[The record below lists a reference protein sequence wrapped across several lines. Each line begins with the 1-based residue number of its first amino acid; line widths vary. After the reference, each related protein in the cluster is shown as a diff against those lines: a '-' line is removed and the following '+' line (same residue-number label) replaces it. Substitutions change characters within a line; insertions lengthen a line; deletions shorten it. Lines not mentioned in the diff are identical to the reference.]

1 MQITESKSK
10 YSIKYYPG
18 RIHSYKKEGN
28 FFYFYNE
35 DTILEVKV
43 NTDSIIRFRYAPDGF
58 FQKDFSYAVSK
69 YFRIKLTS
77 LQFEEHDEYYEI
89 ETAKVICRISKA
101 NISVTMMNKDR
112 EIILEDELG
121 FHWQHYLLKGGKIN
135 YCSKKIQPDESFYGM
150 GDKPTELNM
159 RGKYFENFGSDV
171 YGYVKDTDPL
181 YKNIPFYMGLHG
193 EGKHGYGVFF
203 DNTFRTIFD
212 FGKEQ
217 HDVCSFWARGGE
229 MNYYFIYG
237 PQLTNVV
244 EQYASLTGTH
254 ELPPLWAL
262 GYHQCKWSY
271 YPESKVREVTEEFRK
286 RKIPCDVIYLDIDYM
301 EGFRCFTWSKEYFP
315 DPKGLLSDLS
325 EQGFKTV
332 VIIDPGIKIDKDY
345 EVWKQGIQNDFF
357 CKRADGTLMEGDVWP
372 GKCHFPDFTNPQ
384 VREWWS
390 TLFNELVEVGVK
402 GVWNDMNEPAVFE
415 IGTFPEDVRHDFD
428 GNPCSHRKGHNVYG
442 MQMAR
447 ATYNGLKK
455 FLMPNRPF
463 VITRSGYSGLQRYSS
478 VWTGDNTASWEH
490 LWLAN
495 IQCQRL
501 SISGVSF
508 AGSDVGG
515 FIGEPDGELYT
526 RWIQLATFH
535 TFFRTHSAGNET
547 KFNQEPWS
555 FGSKYEFIVK
565 KFIHLRYQLLPY
577 FYTSFWQHTT
587 YGTPIIRPLSFLDQT
602 DPETRD
608 RMDEYCFG
616 DHLLIC
622 PVLHPNTNE
631 RVVYIPRGSWYHLWN
646 DTEYKG
652 GKEYKVTCPID
663 RIPVFVRAGAVI
675 PYYPKMQYVG
685 EFEVT
690 EITLN
695 VYYTKGKDVLSVL
708 YEDAGDNYGYK
719 AGIFNHNRFYVTGN
733 DKNLI
738 LNHILEEGNYD
749 SPCKNFK
756 VVFHGVPFNC
766 TEAIVDGKSI
776 KLNEKHFAVGMIK
789 FKVDKNFE
797 RVILR

>member
-1 MQITESKSK
+1 
-10 YSIKYYPG
+10 
-18 RIHSYKKEGN
+18 
-28 FFYFYNE
+28 
-35 DTILEVKV
+35 
-43 NTDSIIRFRYAPDGF
+43 
-58 FQKDFSYAVSK
+58 
-69 YFRIKLTS
+69 
-77 LQFEEHDEYYEI
+77 
-89 ETAKVICRISKA
+89 
-101 NISVTMMNKDR
+101 
-112 EIILEDELG
+112 
-121 FHWQHYLLKGGKIN
+121 
-135 YCSKKIQPDESFYGM
+135 
-150 GDKPTELNM
+150 
-159 RGKYFENFGSDV
+159 
-171 YGYVKDTDPL
+171 
-181 YKNIPFYMGLHG
+181 
-193 EGKHGYGVFF
+193 
-203 DNTFRTIFD
+203 
-212 FGKEQ
+212 
-217 HDVCSFWARGGE
+217 
-229 MNYYFIYG
+229 
-237 PQLTNVV
+237 
-244 EQYASLTGTH
+244 
-254 ELPPLWAL
+254 
-262 GYHQCKWSY
+262 
-271 YPESKVREVTEEFRK
+271 
-286 RKIPCDVIYLDIDYM
+286 
-301 EGFRCFTWSKEYFP
+301 
-315 DPKGLLSDLS
+315 
-325 EQGFKTV
+325 
-332 VIIDPGIKIDKDY
+332 
-345 EVWKQGIQNDFF
+345 
-357 CKRADGTLMEGDVWP
+357 
-372 GKCHFPDFTNPQ
+372 
-384 VREWWS
+384 
-390 TLFNELVEVGVK
+390 
-402 GVWNDMNEPAVFE
+402 
-415 IGTFPEDVRHDFD
+415 
-428 GNPCSHRKGHNVYG
+428 
-442 MQMAR
+442 
-447 ATYNGLKK
+447 
-455 FLMPNRPF
+455 
-463 VITRSGYSGLQRYSS
+463 
-478 VWTGDNTASWEH
+478 
-490 LWLAN
+490 LAN

-547 KFNQEPWS
+547 HFNQEPWS

-695 VYYTKGKDVLSVL
+695 VYYTKVKDVLSVL

>member
-1 MQITESKSK
+1 MQITESISK

-18 RIHSYKKEGN
+18 KVLSYKKEGN
-28 FFYFYNE
+28 FFYFYTA
-35 DTILEVKV
+35 DTILEVKM
-43 NTDSIIRFRYAPDGF
+43 NTDSILRFRYAADGF

-69 YFRIKLTS
+69 YFRVKLIS
-77 LQFEEHDEYYEI
+77 MDFRELEDCYEI
-89 ETAKVICRISKA
+89 ETAKVICKINKE
-101 NISVTMMNKDR
+101 NIAITLMNKNR
-112 EIILEDELG
+112 EVILEDELG

-150 GDKPTELNM
+150 GDKPTELNV
-159 RGKYFENFGSDV
+159 RGKYFENYGSDV
-171 YGYVKDTDPL
+171 YGYGKDTDPL

-193 EGKHGYGVFF
+193 QGKHGYGIFF

-254 ELPPLWAL
+254 ELPPMWAL

-271 YPESKVREVTEEFRK
+271 YPESKVREITEEFRK

-315 DPKGLLSDLS
+315 DPKGLLKDLS

-345 EVWKQGIQNDFF
+345 EVWQQGIQNDYF

-372 GKCHFPDFTNPQ
+372 GKCHFPDFTDPK

-390 TLFNELVEVGVK
+390 SLFNGLVEVGVK

-463 VITRSGYSGLQRYSS
+463 VITRSGYSGMQRYSS

-501 SISGVSF
+501 AISGVSF

-577 FYTSFWQHTT
+577 FYTAFWQHTT
-587 YGTPIIRPLSFLDQT
+587 YGTPVIKPLSFLDQT

-616 DHLLIC
+616 DHMLIC
-622 PVLHPNTNE
+622 PVLNPGANE
-631 RVVYIPRGSWYHLWN
+631 RVVYIPRGTWYHLWN
-646 DTEYKG
+646 DSEYKG
-652 GKEYKVTCPID
+652 GKEYTVTCPID

-685 EFEVT
+685 EFEIT

-695 VYYTKGKDVLSVL
+695 VYYTKEENVLSVM

-719 AGIFNHNRFYVTGN
+719 AGIFNHNRFYVSGN
-733 DKNLI
+733 AKNLI
-738 LNHILEEGNYD
+738 LTHILEEGNYD
-749 SPCKNFK
+749 SPCKNYK
-756 VVFHGVPFNC
+756 VVFHGLPFDC
-766 TEAIVDGKSI
+766 KEAIIDGKSM
-776 KLNEKHFAVGMIK
+776 KLTEKHYAVGTVK
-789 FKVDKNFE
+789 FKVDKGFQ
-797 RVILR
+797 RIILR

>member
-10 YSIKYYPG
+10 YSSKYYPG
-18 RIHSYKKEGN
+18 KINAYKKEGN
-28 FFYFYNE
+28 FFYFYTE
-35 DTILEVKV
+35 ETILEVKI
-43 NTDSIIRFRYAPDGF
+43 NTDSILRFRYAADGF

-69 YFRIKLTS
+69 YFRIKLIS
-77 LQFEEHDEYYEI
+77 LEFKEHNDFYEI
-89 ETAKVICRISKA
+89 ETAKVICRIYKA
-101 NISVTMMNKDR
+101 NLSITLMNKDQ
-112 EIILEDELG
+112 EVILEDELG

-150 GDKPTELNM
+150 GDKPTELNV
-159 RGKYFENFGSDV
+159 RGKYFENYGSDV

-193 EGKHGYGVFF
+193 QGKHGYGVFF

-217 HDVCSFWARGGE
+217 NDVCSFWARGGE

-237 PQLTNVV
+237 PQLNNVV

-271 YPESKVREVTEEFRK
+271 YPDSKVREITDEFRA

-325 EQGFKTV
+325 KKGFKTV

-345 EVWKQGIQNDFF
+345 DVWQQGIQNDYF

-372 GKCHFPDFTNPQ
+372 GKCHFPDYTNPQ

-390 TLFNELVEVGVK
+390 SLFNGLVEAGVK

-501 SISGVSF
+501 AISGVSF

-547 KFNQEPWS
+547 QFNQEPWS
-555 FGSKYEFIVK
+555 FGSKYEFIIK

-577 FYTSFWQHTT
+577 FYTAFWQHST
-587 YGTPIIRPLSFLDQT
+587 YGTPIIKPLSFLDQT

-622 PVLHPNTNE
+622 PVLHPGTNE
-631 RVVYIPRGSWYHLWN
+631 RVVYIPRGHWYHLWN
-646 DTEYKG
+646 DTEFKG

-663 RIPVFVRAGAVI
+663 RIPVFIRAGAVI
-675 PYYPKMQYVG
+675 PHYPKMQFVG
-685 EFEVT
+685 EFEIH

-695 VYYTKGKDVLSVL
+695 VYYTKEQNVLSVL

-719 AGIFNHNRFYVTGN
+719 AGIFNHNRFYVSGN
-733 DKNLI
+733 SKNLI
-738 LNHILEEGNYD
+738 LTRILEEGNYD
-749 SPCKNFK
+749 SPLKNFK
-756 VVFHGVPFNC
+756 VVFHGLPFHC
-766 TEAIVDGKSI
+766 KEVVIDGKSI
-776 KLNEKHFAVGMIK
+776 ALNERHFAVGTVK
-789 FKVDKNFE
+789 FKADKGFK
-797 RVILR
+797 RIILR

>member
-18 RIHSYKKEGN
+18 RIHSFKKEGN

-35 DTILEVKV
+35 DTILEVKI
-43 NTDSIIRFRYAPDGF
+43 NTDSIFRFRYAPDGF

-69 YFRIKLTS
+69 HFRIKLIS
-77 LQFEEHDEYYEI
+77 LQFQEYEDYYEI
-89 ETAKVICRISKA
+89 ETANVICRVTKS
-101 NISVTMMNKDR
+101 NISVILMNKNR

-150 GDKPTELNM
+150 GDKPTELNI
-159 RGKYFENFGSDV
+159 RGKYFENYGSDV

-271 YPESKVREVTEEFRK
+271 YPESKVREVTEEFRR

-315 DPKGLLSDLS
+315 NPKGLLSDLS

-332 VIIDPGIKIDKDY
+332 VIIDPGIKIDKAY
-345 EVWKQGIQNDFF
+345 EVWQQGIQNDFF

-390 TLFNELVEVGVK
+390 TLFNGLVEAGVK

-463 VITRSGYSGLQRYSS
+463 VITRSGYSGMQRYSS

-555 FGSKYEFIVK
+555 FGAKYEFIIK
-565 KFIHLRYQLLPY
+565 KFINLRYQLLPY

-587 YGTPIIRPLSFLDQT
+587 YGTPIIKPLSFLDQS

-652 GKEYKVTCPID
+652 GKEYKVSCPID

-675 PYYPKMQYVG
+675 PNYPKMQYVG

-695 VYYTKGKDVLSVL
+695 VYFTTGKDVLSVL

-719 AGIFNHNRFYVTGN
+719 AGVLNHNRFYVTGN

-789 FKVDKNFE
+789 FKVEKNFQ
-797 RVILR
+797 RIILR

>member
-10 YSIKYYPG
+10 YSSKYYPG
-18 RIHSYKKEGN
+18 KINAYKKEGN
-28 FFYFYNE
+28 FFYFYTE
-35 DTILEVKV
+35 ETILEVKI
-43 NTDSIIRFRYAPDGF
+43 NTDSILRFRYAADGF

-69 YFRIKLTS
+69 YFRIKLIS
-77 LQFEEHDEYYEI
+77 LEFKEHNDFYEI
-89 ETAKVICRISKA
+89 ETAKVICRIYKA
-101 NISVTMMNKDR
+101 NLSITLMNKDQ
-112 EIILEDELG
+112 EVILEDELG

-150 GDKPTELNM
+150 GDKPTELNV
-159 RGKYFENFGSDV
+159 RGKYFENYGTDV
-171 YGYVKDTDPL
+171 YGYGKDTDPL

-193 EGKHGYGVFF
+193 QGKHGYGVFF

-217 HDVCSFWARGGE
+217 NDVCSFWARGGE

-237 PQLTNVV
+237 PQLNNVV

-271 YPESKVREVTEEFRK
+271 YPDSKVREITDEFRA

-325 EQGFKTV
+325 KKGFKTV

-345 EVWKQGIQNDFF
+345 DVWQQGIQNDYF

-372 GKCHFPDFTNPQ
+372 GKCHFPDYTNPQ

-390 TLFNELVEVGVK
+390 SLFNGLVEAGVK

-501 SISGVSF
+501 AISGVSF

-547 KFNQEPWS
+547 QFNQEPWS
-555 FGSKYEFIVK
+555 FGSKYEFIIK

-577 FYTSFWQHTT
+577 FYTAFWQHST
-587 YGTPIIRPLSFLDQT
+587 YGTPIIKPLSFLDQT

-622 PVLHPNTNE
+622 PVLHPGTNE
-631 RVVYIPRGSWYHLWN
+631 RVVYIPRGHWYHLWN
-646 DTEYKG
+646 DTEFKG

-663 RIPVFVRAGAVI
+663 RIPVFIRAGAVI
-675 PYYPKMQYVG
+675 PHYPKMQFVG
-685 EFEVT
+685 EFEIH

-695 VYYTKGKDVLSVL
+695 VYYTKEQNVLSVL

-719 AGIFNHNRFYVTGN
+719 AGIFNHNRFYVSGN
-733 DKNLI
+733 SKNLI
-738 LNHILEEGNYD
+738 LTRILEEGNYD
-749 SPCKNFK
+749 SPLKNFK
-756 VVFHGVPFNC
+756 VVFHGLPFHC
-766 TEAIVDGKSI
+766 KEVVIDGKSI
-776 KLNEKHFAVGMIK
+776 ALNERHFAVGTVK
-789 FKVDKNFE
+789 FKADKGFK
-797 RVILR
+797 RIILR